1 MKEIRQIIK
10 HSGATHI
17 ENKITLAQRQ
27 AWNVMAEKARPNIDK
42 QLMHEI
48 RLAELMRYLNFNS
61 HNQDYLKETLR
72 ALVGCVVEW
81 NILGKD
87 KINIWGAMT
96 MLSQVMIQEGKVFYA
111 FPPELSDRLKQT
123 NMYAKL
129 DLQIQNRI
137 DSKYG
142 QALWELCVD
151 AFDQSRGAG
160 ETPAIPLE
168 TFRKLM
174 GVPETAY
181 LEFKKLN
188 ACVIH
193 EAMKVVNG
201 VTDFEVVAEFK
212 RQNRKVTS
220 IKFRITNVPG
230 KGKNVPQQQYLF
242 PEDKDQPNVVRE
254 LKHAGIDSAEAWKIY
269 QQGFAYIEP
278 SHRPDITRYDADPER
293 AMEKYVREKI
303 ELTRH
308 RLAEGKVKSTAGFLR
323 QAIRK
328 NFENPESGLAAQL
341 SEQKR
346 RAKEV
351 GQMKRRQDTLTY
363 QREQLGRDR
372 DVALHQACKVMVEEK
387 PELLD
392 ATIADLCA
400 TTESFRK
407 NYPQT
412 KPVMEN
418 YERPLVYV
426 FVDKWLE
433 EKYPERFEGIRAEF
447 MRKTAAIDQ
456 AIATLAQSCQTAA

>member
-174 GVPETAY
+174 GVPNGAY
-181 LEFKKLN
+181 PEFKKLN
-188 ACVIH
+188 AYVIQ
-193 EAMKVVNG
+193 EGLKVVNK
-201 VTDFEVVAEFK
+201 VTDFEVTPDLQ
-212 RQNRKVTS
+212 RQGRKVS
-220 IKFRITNVPG
+220 AIKFRVNKVPG
-230 KGKNVPQQQYLF
+230 KVKEGSMQSDLF
-242 PEDKDQPNVVRE
+242 PDDKDAPLVRE
-254 LKHAGIDSAEAWKIY
+254 LKQAGVDGLEAWKIY
-269 QQGFAYIEP
+269 NQGFDYIE
-278 SHRPDITRYDADPER
+278 
-293 AMEKYVREKI
+293 
-303 ELTRH
+303 
-308 RLAEGKVKSTAGFLR
+308 
-323 QAIRK
+323 
-328 NFENPESGLAAQL
+328 
-341 SEQKR
+341 
-346 RAKEV
+346 
-351 GQMKRRQDTLTY
+351 
-363 QREQLGRDR
+363 
-372 DVALHQACKVMVEEK
+372 
-387 PELLD
+387 
-392 ATIADLCA
+392 
-400 TTESFRK
+400 
-407 NYPQT
+407 
-412 KPVMEN
+412 
-418 YERPLVYV
+418 
-426 FVDKWLE
+426 
-433 EKYPERFEGIRAEF
+433 
-447 MRKTAAIDQ
+447 
-456 AIATLAQSCQTAA
+456 